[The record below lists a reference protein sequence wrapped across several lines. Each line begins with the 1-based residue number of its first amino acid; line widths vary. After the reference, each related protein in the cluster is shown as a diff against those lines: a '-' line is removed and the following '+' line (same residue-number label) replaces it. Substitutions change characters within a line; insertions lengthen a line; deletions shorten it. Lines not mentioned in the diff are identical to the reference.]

1 MRLLRIRCSPKVT
14 AVLMTA
20 STTTFIAATVPS
32 DKHEVLPAAHWQ
44 EKYVVGATR
53 FLRARYRLRLA
64 PRAIIQVIN
73 RKPPTETSAEN
84 ARPMATTPMRRRRR
98 VLSGTSVRYGANLSN
113 GS

>member
-44 EKYVVGATR
+44 E
-53 FLRARYRLRLA
+53 
-64 PRAIIQVIN
+64 N
-73 RKPPTETSAEN
+73 TS
-84 ARPMATTPMRRRRR
+84 
-98 VLSGTSVRYGANLSN
+98 
-113 GS
+113 